1 MNGWNTIWITTILDD
16 TLKNCDDIDSRMI
29 IIIELVSLVIVT
41 IIIIIGIFVCRGNN
55 KDDQN
60 GTCPDYFPVN
70 DNNIGST

>member
-1 MNGWNTIWITTILDD
+1 M
-16 TLKNCDDIDSRMI
+16 KNCDDIDSRMI

-70 DNNIGST
+70 DN